1 MKYGIA
7 LARQHSNQ
15 NIQSIEEYLKQC
27 SDFTEN
33 GIGDGESGHR

>member
-7 LARQHSNQ
+7 LARQQNNQ
-15 NIQSIEEYLKQC
+15 DIQSIEEYLQQC

-33 GIGDGESGHR
+33 RIGDGESGHR